1 LNKCRNCAAQ
11 ELKTLGF
18 IGEVAPFFL
27 KRVLNLEFKL
37 APTGHPVKRFF
48 RNLGF
53 VSAAFQKI
61 YAKSVLSEMQLCT
74 SCLFIQTT
82 HPFSE
87 DAIGNL
93 YADYRSDSY
102 NRERILYEPE
112 YAAIAAHVGA
122 SAKEIRTRKTGL
134 TQWLEAKLDQN
145 AHFSMLDFGGANGMF
160 LPDLRGQKYVFD
172 ISKVQP
178 AEQVTRVK
186 DESELRSY
194 SYIQLAHVLEH
205 VPFPRALTLK
215 AASLLQPSGYLYI
228 EVPQELSDDAIERLA
243 NDGTARLS
251 VHEHINQYCL
261 RSVNALMRSVGLS
274 VVSAES
280 ESVDLGWNKGTIL
293 RALGRKN

>member
-1 LNKCRNCAAQ
+1 MNECRNCAAK
-11 ELKTLGF
+11 ELKNLGF
-18 IGEVAPFFL
+18 IAEVAPFFL
-27 KRVLNLEFKL
+27 KRVLNLDFKL
-37 APTGHPVKRFF
+37 APTRHPVKRFF

-53 VSAAFQKI
+53 VSAAFQRI
-61 YAKSVLSEMQLCT
+61 YAKSVLSEMQVCT

-87 DAIGNL
+87 EAIGNL

-122 SAKEIRTRKTGL
+122 SAKEILTRKTGL
-134 TQWLEAKLDQN
+134 TQWLKAKLEQN
-145 AHFSMLDFGGANGMF
+145 AHFSMLDFGGANGIF

-172 ISKVQP
+172 ISDVQP

-186 DESELRSY
+186 DESELGSY

-215 AASLLQPSGYLYI
+215 AVSFLQPSGYLYI

-243 NDGTARLS
+243 NNETARLA

-261 RSVNALMRSVGLS
+261 RSVNGLMKSVGLS
-274 VVSAES
+274 VVAAES
-280 ESVDLGWNKGTIL
+280 ELVDLGWNKGTIV
-293 RALGRKN
+293 RALGRRN